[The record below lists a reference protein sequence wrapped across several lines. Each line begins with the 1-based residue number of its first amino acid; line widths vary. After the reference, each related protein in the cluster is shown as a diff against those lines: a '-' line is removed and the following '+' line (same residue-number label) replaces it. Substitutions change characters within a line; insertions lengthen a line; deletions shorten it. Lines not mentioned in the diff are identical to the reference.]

1 MKLVDITVIERLYRE
16 AKTSERK
23 RSHYLLH
30 DSHQDKVQR
39 LLIGLV
45 KGSYVEP
52 HYHALPHQWEMFTV
66 LEGRIRLNIHSHEGA
81 VLRSILAG
89 PAEGVVSVELQPME
103 IHSLECM
110 SDKALLLEVKEGPFD
125 AKQPKLFL
133 C

>member
-1 MKLVDITVIERLYRE
+1 MKLVDTTVIERLYRE

-89 PAEGVVSVELQPME
+89 PAEGVVYVELQPME

>member
-1 MKLVDITVIERLYRE
+1 MKLVDTTVIERLYRE